1 MLLRK
6 IDDRGYP
13 VDYVLARLRGRR
25 AHLITDWGSLI
36 RGSVSPGSIASARYG
51 SIMTEDYQEGA
62 RRHLMKE
69 FGSVYAMLD
78 GALRRIFEPFFLYVE
93 LRTIFI
99 SLRYAGGKEPG
110 KIERILSTSLLSGKV
125 GEILRRGEDLRS
137 AVEGLEDCFISL
149 SDSFA
154 GLSNIFLEAGLP
166 GWERALSV
174 RFLEHVAHSG
184 LHAVMKDFFTAV
196 IDSRNLLS
204 IYKYI
209 TLDAKRVPLFVSGGS
224 IKESILKKIAGGKD
238 LTALYSLVRE
248 LTGIEPGPSNIETAL
263 YRMVTGLLRRSG
275 RDPLSVG
282 LILDYLWRCSREA
295 ANMSILLYGRGIDP
309 EIIAGELAG

>member
-1 MLLRK
+1 MLRK

-13 VDYVLARLRGRR
+13 VDYILARLRGRR
-25 AHLITDWGSLI
+25 AHLITDWEPLI
-36 RGSVSPGSIASARYG
+36 QGSVSPGSIASARYG
-51 SIMTEDYQEGA
+51 SIMTEEYQEGA

-69 FGSVYAMLD
+69 FCSVYAMLN
-78 GALRRIFEPFFLYVE
+78 GALRRIFDPFFLYVE
-93 LRTIFI
+93 LGTIFI

-110 KIERILSTSLLSGKV
+110 RIERILSTSLLSGKI

-154 GLSNIFLEAGLP
+154 GLRNVFLETGLP

-174 RFLEHVAHSG
+174 RFLEHEVQSG
-184 LHAVMKDFFTAV
+184 LHAVMQDFFTAV

-209 TLDAKRVPLFVSGGS
+209 KLDAKKVPLFVSGGS
-224 IKESILKKIAGGKD
+224 IKESMLKKVADRKD
-238 LTALYSLVRE
+238 LTAMYSLVRG
-248 LTGIEPGPSNIETAL
+248 LTGTEPGLSNIETAL
-263 YRMVTGLLRRSG
+263 YSMVTGLLRRSG

-282 LILDYLWRCSREA
+282 PILDYLWRCSREA
-295 ANMSILLYGRGIDP
+295 VNMSILLYGRGIDP
-309 EIIAGELAG
+309 EIIARELAG